1 MRKVLILFILLIAVP
16 AIACDPGNSAS
27 PSAAAP
33 DSPSVSPDAP
43 SAAPA
48 AAPSASPSAAPG
60 VSPGAAQGSSQGVSP
75 GVSADLGGTDG
86 GVGVDRK
93 EFLPE
98 VQRDC
103 KWIIWGHCVN
113 PVRGEAYDWLVDD
126 EPWYKVE

>member
-16 AIACDPGNSAS
+16 AIACDPGNS

-33 DSPSVSPDAP
+33 DSPSVSSDAP

-48 AAPSASPSAAPG
+48 AAPSASPSAAQG
-60 VSPGAAQGSSQGVSP
+60 VSPGAAQGASQ

-93 EFLPE
+93 ELAIE
-98 VQRDC
+98 IQRDC
-103 KWIIWGHCVN
+103 KWIIWNHCVN
-113 PVRGEAYDWLVDD
+113 PVQGEDYSWLVDG
-126 EPWYKVE
+126 EKWYKVTKHKE